1 MVKEPSQPENER
13 KDSMTD
19 TIEGDEND
27 DNKSHGDDDD
37 NEDL

>member
-1 MVKEPSQPENER
+1 MVKEPSQLENER

-27 DNKSHGDDDD
+27 DKSQGDDD